1 MRKKLFFFLAL
12 LCLIGF
18 SPARAASFIKSAG
31 NYRCMPVGKNVLQF
45 SLPTFDYYKIAMNVH
60 VTEPSYVE
68 ASIDGGKTWKH
79 IIEWKHP
86 GRDEEDPTYMR
97 TLAPGELVVQMARYG
112 KSDVSIN
119 SNDSWKT
126 FYLGADQDDDY
137 HYTTTVQWHIPYA
150 WQGNKIMLRFSAHW
164 DDEGSGTVTGNFD
177 TYDSPEPPDV
187 AINFMDPM
195 LAFDKEHV
203 GELMIPYYM
212 QAVKCTKMTLNYT
225 NAATGEKIS
234 QAQTPNLTGY
244 VYLPMNFPMKDVYI
258 EADLVDSDKNNLTG
272 MESEH
277 ISVNPLHTPK
287 NFTATMDENARVTLK
302 WTIEYPDSGDIM
314 EDDYWEIQRNTTGET
329 DNSDSNWKTLGMLG
343 FERQSGSYEYLDEH
357 FFDEYEGKNVSYRIR
372 RSSTAIWDWG
382 ESAGTKTVTINE
394 KLQLASVKEAT
405 VEKETWTDDSHTV
418 TFNWTMNE
426 PLSTIDNSNVA
437 VGDIVTT
444 NGRIFKNQEEM
455 SDDPDA
461 GTAAGV
467 LISVSPTVVLAN
479 GPIQNL
485 IKPAFDGNNYTISLL
500 GWNQDRYFDLFQ
512 QKNIKGYKMVP
523 PYFNYWH
530 AIFKAFGD
538 DSGMN
543 SRYIPS
549 VGDKFNAPNTIHY
562 LTSDLGLSTQRLYL
576 AGYDDKSYILNF
588 ADKVIE
594 EPEDQVFKSKNLSTC
609 YDLFYKE
616 GKSCASYAFFVP
628 DEKIFTLWDSKAK
641 LQLVVHMKSD
651 SGTFT
656 NVVDLSSDENAL
668 KNHTYTYSLPRKC
681 VDYEFELVVRRGS
694 SYLPICNTFK
704 DDKGNYPDSL
714 AVSVKKKETGDD
726 AKYWFLN
733 TDSVKNLRSTVRQS
747 SVLLEWDSNGGEHDY
762 YRVLRRDK
770 MSVTQDWDTLVTNLP
785 LMRYEDTT
793 PYPQHTYE
801 YKVESVF
808 QCEGMIVNSATTTG
822 ACEPTGMIKG
832 YLRLADGT
840 GMGGYTIIAISKT
853 DKKEYT
859 TTTDDSGYFELAG
872 LEYQGTGQ
880 FEVMVQTDGGSFN
893 VDSQNLEFTT
903 KKNLFTNVIFYV
915 DNYFVYSGNVYYD
928 GSSIP
933 VPGVEFKM
941 DGVTITDANGNPYQ
955 TDSQGAFEVSIPKGV
970 HQVQAV
976 KEGHVFKND
985 GYLLVP
991 DAAKGK
997 ERDWDWVANKS
1008 EVYLWDCTE
1017 VVLHG
1022 RVIGGNAQAGLE
1034 LGKSRSVNN
1043 LGDNINIV
1051 MQLEGDNASY
1061 IVRDQQNDLVKERT
1075 DSIAFGQNKQN
1086 LTVVHS
1092 TLHSITV
1099 KMDNETGE
1107 YEMRLRPTR
1116 YKITSISATG
1126 YPTLFQ
1132 EGKVGETLDLS
1143 KNVQGDTVVYNR
1155 IYHSVPTLDV
1165 VQFNGNNES
1174 YYGVKYSIAQ
1184 DNIGQKDT
1192 VMVWNAADNS
1202 YSLGHPVF
1210 MAGSP
1215 YGWTLQ
1221 ACEKYY
1227 YNNDNHGKLDIV
1239 KLDTGTVVIRNRL
1252 VSDTDEQVIQ
1262 LDNTGKGAYI
1272 FTPDNTTFTLEND
1285 MALRDVSITLEYD
1298 STYFDVKP
1306 LNGERL
1312 KGYVMVTKPKP
1323 QGKTVMAAGIPIL
1336 FDILRDPPGGG
1347 SSSYIEAGS
1356 KLSYTYNA
1364 TMDAQIGFKLRGT
1377 NSVKQSYYT
1386 GTVVVPSFGA
1396 TGVEYG
1402 TIDGAY
1408 KKSTFALDVV
1418 LSFNG
1423 NWTYNYNMDVTERV
1437 QTSSGKKWVGPK
1449 ADLFIGTNQNV
1460 ILQDAIA
1467 VRVVPERQYKIL
1479 TMQEGGSFKTENGV
1493 KVSVKNATVKK
1504 LAEGKDANGNK
1515 VYLVR
1520 DEVMGVSTKVNS
1532 TFIHSQHYVENELM
1546 PALIKARNSLILPK
1560 DSMAFAQQLA
1570 NKNGIP
1576 YYVSNVDRSDP
1587 KFGVDEYVQVLPEGK
1602 DTEMYTDSINAINK
1616 QLLQWAK
1623 FLIRNEEEKIN
1634 VQTKNLVK
1642 NYDFDGATSIQYSE
1656 TFTVGEN
1663 STRQLKWPI
1672 VGNGGLGV
1680 GLWEGL
1686 VGKELV
1692 KILGKAITEGTE
1704 TAYLPEGGN
1713 ILDDTDN
1720 LIVTDVGAASSEYT
1734 LKFLPVLNV
1743 TLNDKYGLSKSN
1755 SKKIG
1760 FTLSTS
1766 SKSSLNVDV
1775 YRLAANENEMDTA
1788 NEGLSNAFYNFTVE
1802 GLKNMDK
1809 TPIIGYMESGKTPV
1823 YSNFVFRTRGGAT
1836 CQPYEDERVTK
1847 WYNPGTVID
1856 AKTKAIDNLKIWAEQ
1871 TTVSNVPF
1879 DEPARFTV
1887 YMANESDYAEASTL
1901 IFKYF
1906 LSDTTNGKGAKVFI
1920 DGNPLTGT
1928 GESITLFPVGTV
1940 AKKQVEIYPNSDFD
1954 YENVGI
1960 SFYDPDDPVRISTV
1974 YLTAHFVPTAGKVK
1988 ISTPGDK
1995 WVINTESSYDNK
2007 QKMYYMPVK
2016 IEGFNVNYRGF
2027 DHIEL
2032 QYKLSTQGDKDWVNV
2047 CSFYNDKELMEK
2059 ASGVCDMI
2067 PDNGAIIASFY
2078 GEIDPIEQYYDL
2090 RAVVYCRHGNGFLT
2104 ASSDILTGIKDTRR
2118 PQVFGTPTP
2127 VNGILG
2133 IGDDIQITFS
2143 EPIASNYLRKANNF
2157 EVLGTP
2163 VGNDIS
2169 LSTSL
2174 QFSGQSVAF
2183 TNGECNLTGKSFTI
2197 DMMVDPV
2204 DNGKQMAF
2212 FVHGGDKRGMLFG
2225 VTPDR
2230 RLIVEINDQPIISDK
2245 KVEFNGLHQVAFSV
2259 QQGADEMTVSLYDGK
2274 IKIGGG
2280 TVKGVYDGNSYIV
2293 LGYSEALDESTEWNN
2308 FEGNMLEARIW
2319 NRCLSAG
2326 ELSKYSQKVLTG
2338 YEHGLM
2344 SYYRLNEGEGDYSY
2358 DHAAGAND
2366 LNLYGHTWKRPQGV
2380 SMKIDGTQG
2389 IKLAPK
2395 RFERSEHEDYTLMCW
2410 FRTDKKSGTIL
2421 SNGEAKTEQMADQ
2434 HFNIGVRDSLLV
2446 FRSNGYEVVIPD
2458 TLSMTAWHHY
2468 AMTVQRSR
2476 NVANIYLD
2484 NRLYASFPADSV
2496 GGISGNGLAI
2506 GATYDEN
2513 GQCKDVLT
2521 GYVDEIGLFASALPQ
2536 NLIKTYTT
2544 ETPKGTETALLAYLD
2559 FGMSQKQD
2567 DNSQNLMPTGVSL
2580 KRYIDNQGNIIQ
2592 TEIDT
2597 IIPFP
2602 VANAFADKK
2611 VYAPMARLSQLD
2623 NVKYSFVADG
2633 NKLLINLDVPDTQIE
2648 KTNVYVTVRDVAD
2661 LNGNVMDSPLTM
2673 NVYVYRNPL
2682 RWDKKHEDVS
2692 VSYGYGV
2699 EITATI
2705 KNLSGENQFFELRDI
2720 PIWITPSIT
2729 EGTIGPLDEQKV
2741 TFTVSPFINIGT
2753 YNEVV
2758 SLVGENGMAESL
2770 ALNVRVTGE
2779 APDWKVS
2786 YDLKNENQT
2795 MQMVARVK
2803 IDSVIAQDSNDILV
2817 AFGENQ
2823 EVLGVANIDVDDT
2836 ANAYE
2841 ALAYMIIYGH
2851 ANRSTKLSFGFYDA
2865 SSGKIYKLEPEDG
2878 KTYTFER
2885 NAVVGTAEN
2894 PVVLSNTYDE
2904 VTTLDLAS
2912 GWNWVS
2918 FTAAPLGPTTIGELL
2933 YGAAEWMPGDIVE
2946 IVHGKT
2952 AFKFFCEGSSGSRRY
2967 RWTEEDKVVEINP
2980 TLMYRIFSVDNKK
2993 AFIGGLPCYFSPIT
3007 VKKGWNRIAYL
3018 STINLPIAQAM
3029 SGYVTDASE
3038 GDVLKSQDAFSILS
3052 RDGSGNLIWKGNLRY
3067 METGKG
3073 YMLKR
3078 LKDSEHSYY
3087 YPLYYGDNRYSG
3099 VSNVAPRHNVQATTM
3114 NIVANVVGVETI
3126 EGDTLV
3132 AYNGAERCGVATADE
3147 EGVFYLNVGVDE
3159 DLAQNLSFCIER
3171 NNEVVAVTR
3180 SKIGYKADAVLG
3192 SPDQPTLIDF
3202 ADLDEFA
3209 DDGNWYT
3216 LSGIKLAEKPQQS
3229 GIYIHN
3235 GKAQFIK

>member
-12 LCLIGF
+12 LCLMG
-18 SPARAASFIKSAG
+18 STPSRAASFIKSAG
-31 NYRCMPVGKNVLQF
+31 YYRCLPVGKNVLQF
-45 SLPTFDYYKIAMNVH
+45 SLPTFDYYKVAMNVH
-60 VTEPSYVE
+60 VTESSYVE
-68 ASIDGGKTWKH
+68 ASIDGGKSWKH

-86 GRDEEDPTYMR
+86 GRDAENPTYMR
-97 TLAPGELVVQMARYG
+97 TLTPGELVVQMARYG
-112 KSDVSIN
+112 KNDVSIN

-126 FYLGADQDDDY
+126 FYLGADQDDDS
-137 HYTTTVQWHIPYA
+137 HYTTTVQWRIPYE
-150 WQGNKIMLRFSAHW
+150 WQGNKIMLRFHAHW
-164 DDEGSGTVTGNFD
+164 DDEGSGIVTGNFD
-177 TYDSPEPPDV
+177 TYDSPEPSEV

-203 GELMIPYYM
+203 GEIMIPYYM
-212 QAVKCTKMTLNYT
+212 QAAKCTKMTLNYT

-234 QAQTPNLTGY
+234 QAQTPNLSGY
-244 VYLPMNFPMKDVYI
+244 VYLPMNFPMKDVYLV
-258 EADLVDSDKNNLTG
+258 ADLIDTDKNNLTG

-277 ISVNPLHTPK
+277 ISVDHLHTPK
-287 NFTATMDENARVTLK
+287 NFTATLDEKARVTLK

-329 DNSDSNWKTLGMLG
+329 DNNDPNWKTLEMLG
-343 FERQSGSYEYLDEH
+343 FERQSGNYEYIDEH
-357 FFDEYEGKNVSYRIR
+357 FFDAYEGKNVSYRIR
-372 RSSTAIWDWG
+372 RASTAIWDWG
-382 ESAGTKTVTINE
+382 DLAGTKTATISE

-418 TFNWTMNE
+418 TFNWTMSE
-426 PLSTIDNSNVA
+426 PLSTIDNSKAA

-444 NGRIFKNQEEM
+444 NGRMYKTQQEISE
-455 SDDPDA
+455 DPEA
-461 GTAAGV
+461 GTAVGV
-467 LISVSPTVVLAN
+467 LMSLSPTVVLTSE
-479 GPIQNL
+479 PISVLTKNVES
-485 IKPAFDGNNYTISLL
+485 DGNSYTISVP
-500 GWNQDRYFDLFQ
+500 GWNQDKYFDLFQ
-512 QKNIKGYKMVP
+512 QKNIDIKGYKVVP
-523 PYFNYWH
+523 PYFKYWH

-538 DSGMN
+538 NPGMN
-543 SRYIPS
+543 SGYIPS
-549 VGDKFNAPNTIHY
+549 AGDTFNAPNTLSY
-562 LTSDLGLSTQRLYL
+562 FDSDLNLPLKRLYL
-576 AGYDDKSYILNF
+576 AGYDNKDYMLNF
-588 ADKVIE
+588 SGNVVE
-594 EPEDQVFKSKNLSTC
+594 ESEDQEFKSENMTEVYNK
-609 YDLFYKE
+609 FYKD
-616 GKSCASYAFFVP
+616 GKESASYAFFVP
-628 DEKIFTLWDSKAK
+628 DENNFALWDSKAK
-641 LQLVVHMKSD
+641 LQLIVHMKSD

-681 VDYEFELVVRRGS
+681 VDYEFELVVRRGN
-694 SYLPICNTFK
+694 SYLPISNAWK

-770 MSVTQDWDTLVTNLP
+770 MSVTQDWDTLVVNLP

-793 PYPQHTYE
+793 PFPQHTYE

-840 GMGGYTIIAISKT
+840 GMGGYTIIAVSKT
-853 DKKEYT
+853 DNKEYT

-872 LEYQGTGQ
+872 LEYQGAGD
-880 FEVMVQTDGGSFN
+880 FEVRVQTDGGSFK
-893 VDSQNLEFTT
+893 VDPKTVTFDTQ
-903 KKNLFTNVIFYV
+903 KNLFTNLIFYV

-941 DGVTITDANGNPYQ
+941 DGVTITDSNGNPYQ
-955 TDSQGAFEVSIPKGV
+955 TDSQGAFEVSIPRGV

-985 GYLLVP
+985 GYLLVQG
-991 DAAKGK
+991 AAKGK
-997 ERDWDWVANKS
+997 ERDWNWVANKS
-1008 EVYLWDCTE
+1008 EAYLWDCTE

-1022 RVIGGNAQAGLE
+1022 RIIGGNAQAGLE

-1043 LGDNINIV
+1043 LGDSIKIV

-1061 IVRDQQNDLVKERT
+1061 IVRDQLNDLVKERT
-1075 DSIAFGQNKQN
+1075 DSIAFGYNKQN

-1092 TLHSITV
+1092 TQHSITV
-1099 KMDNETGE
+1099 NVDNETGE
-1107 YEMRLRPTR
+1107 YEMRLRPTK

-1132 EGKVGETLDLS
+1132 EGKVGETLDLAM
-1143 KNVQGDTVVYNR
+1143 NVQGDTVVYNR

-1165 VQFNGNNES
+1165 VQFNVDNKP
-1174 YYGVKYSIAQ
+1174 YYGMKYSVAQ

-1252 VSDTDEQVIQ
+1252 VSDTDEKVIH
-1262 LDNTGKGAYI
+1262 LDNTGKGAYV

-1285 MALRDVSITLEYD
+1285 MALRDVTITLEYD

-1306 LNGERL
+1306 LNGDRL
-1312 KGYVMVTKPKP
+1312 KGYVMVSKPKP
-1323 QGKTVMAAGIPIL
+1323 QGKTVMSAGIPIL

-1364 TMDAQIGFKLRGT
+1364 TLDAQLGFKLRAT
-1377 NSVKQSYYT
+1377 TAVKQSYYT
-1386 GTVVVPSFGA
+1386 GTVVIPSFGA

-1402 TIDGAY
+1402 TIDGAS
-1408 KKSTFALDVV
+1408 KKTNFALDVV
-1418 LSFNG
+1418 MSYNG

-1437 QTSSGKKWVGPK
+1437 QTSNGKKWVGPK
-1449 ADLFIGTNQNV
+1449 ADLYIGMNQNI

-1479 TMQEGGSFKTENGV
+1479 SMQEGGSFKTENGV
-1493 KVSVKNATVKK
+1493 KVSVKNGAVKK

-1532 TFIHSQHYVENELM
+1532 SFIHSQHYVENELM
-1546 PALIKARNSLILPK
+1546 PALVKARNSLIFPK
-1560 DSMAFAQQLA
+1560 DSMAFAQQMA

-1576 YYVSNVDRSDP
+1576 YYVSNVDRSDL
-1587 KFGVDEYVQVLPEGK
+1587 KFGVSEYVQVLPEGN
-1602 DTEMYTDSINAINK
+1602 DTKAYSDSINAINK

-1623 FLIRNEEEKIN
+1623 YLLRNEEEKIN
-1634 VQTKNLVK
+1634 VQPQHLVK

-1656 TFTVGEN
+1656 TFTVGQ
-1663 STRQLKWPI
+1663 SGTRQLKWP
-1672 VGNGGLGV
+1672 VLGNGGVGV
-1680 GLWEGL
+1680 GFFEGL
-1686 VGKELV
+1686 IGNEISKLIGDPNKKEGN
-1692 KILGKAITEGTE
+1692 KTEYGE
-1704 TAYLPEGGN
+1704 S
-1713 ILDDTDN
+1713 LDNADN
-1720 LIVTDVGAASSEYT
+1720 LVVTHAGAASSEYT
-1734 LKFLPVLNV
+1734 LKILPVFNISA
-1743 TLNDKYGLSKSN
+1743 NDKYGYSKSN

-1760 FTLSTS
+1760 FTLSAS
-1766 SKSSLNVDV
+1766 SKSNLNVDV
-1775 YRLAANENEMDTA
+1775 YRLAANVNEMGTA
-1788 NEGLSNAFYNFTVE
+1788 YEGLSNAFYKITAE
-1802 GLKNMDK
+1802 ALDSMRMDPWV
-1809 TPIIGYMESGKTPV
+1809 TYMDLNKTPV

-1856 AKTKAIDNLKIWAEQ
+1856 AKTKAIDNPRIWAEQ

-1887 YMANESDYAEASTL
+1887 YMANESDYDEASTL

-1906 LSDTTNGKGAKVFI
+1906 LSDATNGKGAKVFI

-1928 GESITLFPVGTV
+1928 GESITLFPVGSV

-1960 SFYDPDDPVRISTV
+1960 SFFDPDDPVRISTV

-2007 QKMYYMPVK
+2007 QKKYYMPVK
-2016 IEGFNVNYRGF
+2016 IEGFDVNYRGF

-2047 CSFYNDKELMEK
+2047 CSFFNDKELMEK
-2059 ASGVCDMI
+2059 ASGVCDII

-2078 GEIDPIEQYYDL
+2078 GENDPVEQYYDL

-2104 ASSDILTGIKDTRR
+2104 ASSDILSGIKDTRR
-2118 PQVFGTPTP
+2118 PEVFGTPTP
-2127 VNGILG
+2127 INGILG

-2174 QFSGQSVAF
+2174 QFSGESLGYSIG
-2183 TNGECNLTGKSFTI
+2183 NCNLTGKSFTV
-2197 DMMVDPV
+2197 DMMVNPV
-2204 DNGKQMAF
+2204 DNGKKMAF
-2212 FVHGGDKRGMLFG
+2212 LLHGGDKKGMIFG

-2230 RLIVEINDQPIISDK
+2230 KLIVEINGQSIISDK
-2245 KVEFNGLHQVAFSV
+2245 SVDFYGLHQVAYSV
-2259 QQGADEMTVSLYDGK
+2259 QQGADEMTVSIYDGNT
-2274 IKIGGG
+2274 KIGSG
-2280 TVKGVYDGNSYIV
+2280 TVKDVYDGSSNII
-2293 LGYSEALDESTEWNN
+2293 LGNLDELYDSSDWSN
-2308 FEGNMLEARIW
+2308 FEGNMLEVRIW

-2326 ELSKYSQKVLTG
+2326 EISKYSQKVLTG
-2338 YEHGLM
+2338 YEHGLL
-2344 SYYRLNEGEGDYSY
+2344 SYYRLNEGEGEYSY
-2358 DHAAGAND
+2358 DLAAGAND
-2366 LNLYGHTWKRPQGV
+2366 LLLHGHTWKRPQGI

-2389 IKLAPK
+2389 IKLAPE
-2395 RFERSEHEDYTLMCW
+2395 RFERTEHEDYTLMFW

-2421 SNGEAKTEQMADQ
+2421 SNGEAKSELMADQ
-2434 HFNIGVRDSLLV
+2434 HFNIGVRDSLLF

-2458 TLSMTAWHHY
+2458 TLSMTSWHHY
-2468 AMTVQRSR
+2468 VMTVQRSR

-2484 NRLYASFPADSV
+2484 NRLYASFPADSI

-2513 GQCKDVLT
+2513 GNCLDVLT

-2559 FGMSQKQD
+2559 FGRSQKQD
-2567 DNSQNLMPTGVSL
+2567 DNSQYLMPTGVSL
-2580 KRYIDNQGNIIQ
+2580 KRYIDNQGNII
-2592 TEIDT
+2592 EAKRDT
-2597 IIPFP
+2597 IISFS
-2602 VANAFADKK
+2602 VANAFADR
-2611 VYAPMARLSQLD
+2611 VNYAPMARSSQLD
-2623 NVKYSFVADG
+2623 NVKYSYVADG
-2633 NKLLINLDVPDTQIE
+2633 NKLLINLDVPDAQIE

-2661 LNGNVMDSPLTM
+2661 LNGNIMKSPITM
-2673 NVYVYRNPL
+2673 NVFVYRNPL
-2682 RWDKKHEDVS
+2682 RWDKKHEDV
-2692 VSYGYGV
+2692 VLSYGDGV

-2705 KNLSGENQFFELRDI
+2705 KNLSGESHHFELRDI

-2729 EGTIGPLDEQKV
+2729 EGTIGPLDEQTV

-2758 SLVGENGMAESL
+2758 SLVGENEMTETFSLNIKVKGES
-2770 ALNVRVTGE
+2770 
-2779 APDWKVS
+2779 PDWKVS
-2786 YDLKNENQT
+2786 DDLKNENLT
-2795 MQMVARVK
+2795 MQMIARVK
-2803 IDSVIAQDSNDILV
+2803 IDGLIAHDPNDILAV
-2817 AFGENQ
+2817 FGENQ
-2823 EVLGVANIDVDDT
+2823 EVMGVAYLDIDDT
-2836 ANAYE
+2836 ANGYQP
-2841 ALAYMIIYGH
+2841 LAYMIIYGH
-2851 ANRSTKLSFGFYDA
+2851 ANQSTKLGFRFYDA
-2865 SSGKIYKLEPEDG
+2865 STGNIYTLESLDG
-2878 KTYTFER
+2878 NIYTFER
-2885 NAVVGTAEN
+2885 NAIVGTAEK
-2894 PVVLSNTYDE
+2894 PVVLINSFNE
-2904 VTTLDLAS
+2904 VTTLDLAK

-2918 FTAAPLGPTTIGELL
+2918 LTAAPLEPITVGELL
-2933 YGAAEWMPGDIVE
+2933 YNAADWEPGDIIE
-2946 IVHGKT
+2946 IIKGKT
-2952 AFKFFCEGSSGSRRY
+2952 ALKFFCVESENSRGY
-2967 RWTEEDKVVEINP
+2967 RWTEENRQIEINP
-2980 TLMYRIFSVDNKK
+2980 AIMYRIYSTGKKK
-2993 AFIGGLPCYFSPIT
+2993 AYIGGFPCNYFMVSA
-3007 VKKGWNRIAYL
+3007 KKGWNRIAYL
-3018 STINLPIAQAM
+3018 STINLPISQAM
-3029 SGYVTDASE
+3029 SQYVTDASE

-3052 RDGSGNLIWKGNLRY
+3052 RDGSGNLIWKGTLRY

-3078 LKDSEHSYY
+3078 QKDNEFTFA

-3099 VSNVAPRHNVQATTM
+3099 VGYVAPRRNVQATTM
-3114 NIVANVVGVETI
+3114 NIVANVAGVETL

-3132 AYNGAERCGVATADE
+3132 AYNGAERCGVAVADVD
-3147 EGVFYLNVGVDE
+3147 GVFYLNVGVDE

-3180 SKIGYKADAVLG
+3180 SKIGYKADNVLG
-3192 SPDQPTLIDF
+3192 SPDEPTLIDF
-3202 ADLDEFA
+3202 AELNEFA

-3235 GKAQFIK
+3235 GKAQFVK